1 MTTDSSGA
9 RNLAPA
15 VKLTADRPI
24 PPFLPP

>member
-15 VKLTADRPI
+15 VKLTPIDRPRR
-24 PPFLPP
+24 FLPP